1 METATDS
8 DLYSRA
14 TAGDRNA
21 VESVVRR
28 YHQELTAFG
37 RAWGWDEHVV
47 KDALQI
53 TWMKFF
59 HLVREVE
66 AGRSGGLI
74 DPENLRAWLARTL
87 RNSLHDEHRRQ
98 QRQEGLAER
107 AQAAMPASATVSD
120 PDYLEGVEREER
132 HSLLRSAFSRLGQTC
147 RELLGL
153 MLIDPPLSYAEV
165 AELMDKPVGS
175 IGPTRQRC
183 IDTVQAILAEPL

>member
-1 METATDS
+1 MI
-8 DLYSRA
+8 
-14 TAGDRNA
+14 
-21 VESVVRR
+21 VRR
-28 YHQELTAFG
+28 YHSQLTAYG

-59 HLVREVE
+59 NLAREAE

-74 DPENLRAWLARTL
+74 DPGNLRAWLARTL
-87 RNSLHDEHRRQ
+87 RNALHDEHRRDR
-98 QRQEGLAER
+98 RQERLAAR
-107 AQAAMPASATVSD
+107 AEESMSTSQMVSE
-120 PDYLEGVEREER
+120 PDFLEAVEREER

-153 MLIDPPLSYAEV
+153 MLVDPPLSYADV
-165 AELMDKPVGS
+165 AELMGKPVGS

-183 IDTVQAILAEPL
+183 IDTVQAIMAEPT